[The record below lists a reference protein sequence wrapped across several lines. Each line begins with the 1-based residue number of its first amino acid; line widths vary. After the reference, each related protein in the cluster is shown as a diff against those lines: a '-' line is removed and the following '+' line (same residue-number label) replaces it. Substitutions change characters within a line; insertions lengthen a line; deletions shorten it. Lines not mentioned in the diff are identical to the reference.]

1 MILRQFN
8 EGGGEQ
14 PEIHGN
20 QFCGIHRQAFA
31 LQVVAA
37 HYAVFV
43 SLDFH
48 EFLHAIQK
56 AVLNGANAAVHVP
69 VVGEGVLQRIADHA
83 VMGLAGFIRS
93 GGQELGGLH
102 KSVRTVK
109 VIRIHYGKGFL
120 HHVAGGTQGVGG
132 APGLFPAFRH
142 GEAFRQVVQG
152 LESVIHL
159 NLAGKTAADLF
170 LENIFKVTADNEYHF
185 SETGPD
191 GIINRVVKNY
201 FPVGAHRVKL
211 LETAVTAAHA
221 SC

>member
-1 MILRQFN
+1 
-8 EGGGEQ
+8 
-14 PEIHGN
+14 
-20 QFCGIHRQAFA
+20 
-31 LQVVAA
+31 
-37 HYAVFV
+37 
-43 SLDFH
+43 
-48 EFLHAIQK
+48 
-56 AVLNGANAAVHVP
+56 
-69 VVGEGVLQRIADHA
+69 
-83 VMGLAGFIRS
+83 MGLAGFIRS

-102 KSVRTVK
+102 KSIRTVK

-120 HHVAGGTQGVGG
+120 HHVAGGT
-132 APGLFPAFRH
+132 PGLFPAFRH
-142 GEAFRQVVQG
+142 GEAFRQVVQR

-191 GIINRVVKNY
+191 GIINRVVKND
-201 FPVGAHRVKL
+201 FPVGAHRIKL